1 MATEPVSSLASNWML
16 LAVILLFWGGC
27 VSGMYTV
34 GLSHLGTRLTGSD
47 LVAAN
52 AAFVFCYAIGMVLG
66 PPTVGTAMDIA
77 SPSGFAWAIAFFFS
91 CRFIL
96 YVDSSFQ
103 MAGVRTRSGVASARL
118 GSGSTKDTI

>member
-1 MATEPVSSLASNWML
+1 MAAIGLVGALLLPSLASNWIL

-34 GLSHLGTRLTGSD
+34 GLSHLGTRLTGAD

-66 PPTVGTAMDIA
+66 PPTIGFCHGYCQPQRFCLGNRLFLWALCPAFGDTA
-77 SPSGFAWAIAFFFS
+77 AFHG
-91 CRFIL
+91 
-96 YVDSSFQ
+96 Q
-103 MAGVRTRSGVASARL
+103 QG
-118 GSGSTKDTI
+118 